1 MREAGSPVALIM
13 TRIGTSDL
21 DVLPLSLGGN
31 VFGWTADR
39 DTSFAVLD
47 TFVDGGGDF
56 IDTADSYSAWVPG
69 NEGGE
74 SETIVGEWLAS
85 RKPAGVVVA
94 TKVSQHPQFRG
105 LSAANVRK
113 AAEASLKRLGID
125 EIDLYYAHFDDE
137 TVPLEET
144 VSAFGRLVE
153 DGLVRH
159 IAVSNYSAERI
170 REWVEIARRLG
181 VALPVAVQPHYNLVH
196 RNEVEDTI
204 IPVAEE
210 FDLGLIPF
218 YSLASGF
225 LTGKYRSTD
234 AAGQTSP
241 RAQGAAKYATEAGL
255 RIIDALEEIGD
266 VHGASIAATSLAWLR
281 AQPTVV
287 APIASART
295 VEQVPDLLAG
305 ARLELSDDE
314 VQRLDRV
321 SEWAPSRA

>member
-144 VSAFGRLVE
+144 VSAFGGLVE

-159 IAVSNYSAERI
+159 VAVSNYSAERI

-210 FDLGLIPF
+210 FDLGLIPY